1 VLWYLRLLKRVPV
14 GTPCERSASAMPTF
28 ETLSAALHHVVA
40 GIFVSADTAAPV
52 SDLSAANGPLAGLT
66 SMVPYLLMFA
76 VIYFLI
82 VRPGSKQ
89 RRDHQLMLG
98 ALKKDDEVVTSG
110 GVYGR
115 IVALEEKLATV
126 EIADRV
132 KIRILRDRIA
142 GRVDSAVASPTPKK

>member
-1 VLWYLRLLKRVPV
+1 VLWYLRPLKRVLS
-14 GTPCERSASAMPTF
+14 GTPCEGSATAMPTF
-28 ETLSAALHHVVA
+28 ETLSAALHRVVA
-40 GIFVSADTAAPV
+40 DIFVSADTAAAPA
-52 SDLSAANGPLAGLT
+52 DLSVANGPLAGLT
-66 SMVPYLLMFA
+66 SVVPYLLMFA

-89 RRDHQLMLG
+89 RRDHQQMLG

-115 IVALEEKLATV
+115 IVALEEKLATI

-142 GRVDSAVASPTPKK
+142 GRVDAVVAAPTPKK